1 MKSEKPKKGEKR
13 KKKEKKRKENC
24 IQTQPNQM

>member
-13 KKKEKKRKENC
+13 KKKKKKRKESC